1 MASRTYVR
9 DPYQNLARV
18 PASLRFVPPPCNPS
32 EATVQHEGLVS
43 LKATY
48 DVYYDDW
55 MAVNLTYRG
64 SPRTP
69 LFWSSNGGKPMTA
82 AIAS

>member
-1 MASRTYVR
+1 M
-9 DPYQNLARV
+9 PGYQ
-18 PASLRFVPPPCNPS
+18 ASLSFVPPPNNTS

-69 LFWSSNGGKPMTA
+69 LFWSSNGGKPIRSMTA
-82 AIAS
+82 AIASC